1 MEKLANVINALMDG
15 HAVRGISITPY
26 GIYELVDIYRGE
38 QTTTINSDVV
48 KVLDYCGIAYKTQG
62 IGWKLI

>member
-1 MEKLANVINALMDG
+1 MEKLANVINTLMSG

-26 GIYELVDIYRGE
+26 GIHELVDIYRGE

-48 KVLDYCGIAYKTQG
+48 KVLDYCGG
-62 IGWKLI
+62 I